1 MSTAISLLLPHLSRW
16 RSLTI
21 LTDTWAPMHA
31 ALTAINPHITMFGA
45 PLLESM
51 TLMRCNDFISFSPQF
66 QPRHLKNP
74 AFLSGDAP
82 DAPTDY
88 HILPSLKHLCLR
100 GVHAEWDSLSTALGQ
115 SPAVLSHLELQSH
128 CADVRPSVEQF
139 RQLLSSTPALRKL
152 VVSGSGPE
160 FPDDVDDTPHDC
172 DPVHLSQLHDITVGY
187 RSALEGRTLLKL
199 LDAPNAKS
207 LTLEDATYPGDPEE
221 INGGSL
227 LTYLGSKESRAH
239 ESEFRVIYDLPQGV
253 HYQVAVEAHSKASQ
267 CTHVR
272 RPSLKEEPR
281 PAFPL
286 LQNVTLKNVKAS
298 PRPMRTFFHALPHL
312 HHLELIGM
320 SMQAVHALLPSTS
333 PSSTC
338 PCPQLRSLS
347 IKGSE
352 QMQLQDL
359 DFIVGNLAVERESKG
374 ACGLQEVDIHV
385 DAARAASVAAAVS
398 PASPGMKVTIVSD
411 SESDDEDE
419 ADVGDP
425 SIVDDEEA
433 SAYMLGGIFNDP
445 FFDAYYTA
453 QLAAR

>member
-1 MSTAISLLLPHLSRW
+1 
-16 RSLTI
+16 
-21 LTDTWAPMHA
+21 
-31 ALTAINPHITMFGA
+31 
-45 PLLESM
+45 
-51 TLMRCNDFISFSPQF
+51 MRCNDFVSFSPQF
-66 QPRHLKNP
+66 QPRRLKNS
-74 AFLSGDAP
+74 AFLSRDVADVP
-82 DAPTDY
+82 QTES

-100 GVHAEWDSLSTALGQ
+100 GVHAEWDSLATALGQ
-115 SPAVLSHLELQSH
+115 SPVLSNLELQSH
-128 CADVRPSVEQF
+128 CADVRPSVDQF
-139 RQLLSSTPALRKL
+139 RHLLSSTPALRKL

-160 FPDDVDDTPHDC
+160 FPDDVDDTPPDC
-172 DPVHLSQLHDITVGY
+172 DPVHLPRLHDITVGY

-207 LTLEDATYPGDPEE
+207 LTLEDVTYPGDPEE

-227 LTYLGSKESRAH
+227 LTYLGSKESHVH
-239 ESEFRVIYDLPQGV
+239 ENEFRVVYDLPQGV

-267 CTHVR
+267 CPHSR

-281 PAFPL
+281 PALPL

-312 HHLELIGM
+312 QHLELIGM
-320 SMQAVHALLPSTS
+320 SMQAVHALRPSIS
-333 PSSTC
+333 PSSNS

-352 QMQLQDL
+352 QMQIQDL

-411 SESDDEDE
+411 SESDEEEEDE
-419 ADVGDP
+419 VDAEDP
-425 SIVDDEEA
+425 AMFDDEEA
-433 SAYMLGGIFNDP
+433 SAYLPGGIFNDP
-445 FFDAYYTA
+445 FFDAYYSA